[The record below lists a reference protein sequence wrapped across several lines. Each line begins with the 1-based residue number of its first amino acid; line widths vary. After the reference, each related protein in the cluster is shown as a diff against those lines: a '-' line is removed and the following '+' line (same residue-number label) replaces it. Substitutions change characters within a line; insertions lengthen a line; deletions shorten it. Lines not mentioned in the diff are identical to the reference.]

1 MTLTGI
7 STWMVLATATSVARW
22 MSKAPLDTHS
32 RTSMLA
38 GSWRTVV
45 MLSWTGEPA
54 RTTRGTETFNAET
67 RERERAKIL
76 DAHSDQYECDNGGR

>member
-1 MTLTGI
+1 
-7 STWMVLATATSVARW
+7 
-22 MSKAPLDTHS
+22 
-32 RTSMLA
+32 
-38 GSWRTVV
+38 